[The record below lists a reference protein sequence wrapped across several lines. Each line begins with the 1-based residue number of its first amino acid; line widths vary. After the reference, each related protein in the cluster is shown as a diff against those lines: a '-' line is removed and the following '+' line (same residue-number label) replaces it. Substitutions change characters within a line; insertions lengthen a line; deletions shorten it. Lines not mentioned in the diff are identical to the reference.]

1 MINYWQR
8 QIYQNKFD
16 QLLFSGNFSLIFLKK
31 IMLKKIMRMWL
42 LVSFA
47 LLSFGLNAQAA
58 TPKDVLVVAQIAE
71 SKSVDPRTVTA
82 VNDSRI
88 LMNVYDGLVRYRSGT
103 LDVKTGLAESWT
115 ISDDGKVYTFS
126 LRQGIKFHDG
136 SPLNAKAVRFNFDR
150 MLVKDHPYA
159 ETGPFPLSFFFS
171 AIKETTVVDEYIV
184 RFSIDDPYAPL
195 LSNLAYP
202 TGLIISSEAF
212 KKQARM

>member
-1 MINYWQR
+1 
-8 QIYQNKFD
+8 
-16 QLLFSGNFSLIFLKK
+16 
-31 IMLKKIMRMWL
+31 MLKKIMRMWL

-71 SKSVDPRTVTA
+71 PKSMDPRTVTA

-103 LDVKTGLAESWT
+103 LDVETGLAESWI

-136 SPLNAKAVRFNFDR
+136 SPFNAKAVRFNFDR

-202 TGLIISSEAF
+202 TGLIISPEAV

>member
-126 LRQGIKFHDG
+126 LRQGIKFHDDSPSTLKRLG
-136 SPLNAKAVRFNFDR
+136 STLIACWSKITFTLRPGHF
-150 MLVKDHPYA
+150 PY
-159 ETGPFPLSFFFS
+159 
-171 AIKETTVVDEYIV
+171 
-184 RFSIDDPYAPL
+184 R
-195 LSNLAYP
+195 
-202 TGLIISSEAF
+202 SSSQQSR
-212 KKQARM
+212 KQQL

>member
-71 SKSVDPRTVTA
+71 PKSMDPRTVTA

-126 LRQGIKFHDG
+126 LRQGIKFHDDSPSTLKRLG
-136 SPLNAKAVRFNFDR
+136 STLIVCWSKITLTLRPGHF
-150 MLVKDHPYA
+150 PY
-159 ETGPFPLSFFFS
+159 
-171 AIKETTVVDEYIV
+171 
-184 RFSIDDPYAPL
+184 R
-195 LSNLAYP
+195 
-202 TGLIISSEAF
+202 SSSQQSR
-212 KKQARM
+212 KQQL